1 MGQGK
6 IEAARRLRK
15 QGALLKEIAAAL
27 DICEATASIYCR
39 NVLPKWR
46 SPADRR
52 KTSAVEAMRELYPQG
67 VPLTEIAKR
76 IGVPV
81 TTLYDWRRE
90 AGIERNSRR
99 VYVTDELRERIS
111 RQLSRDPDGLLCK
124 EARRLYQD
132 EQLSTT
138 EIAEKLGVTSVT
150 VGQWL
155 ERDGV
160 ERRKRPTPRVREK
173 LRQANL
179 GAKRYNWKGG
189 ISSENVRIRT
199 SLYMKL
205 AREAC
210 FERDDYTCRSCGRR
224 GGKLNAHHVWPFQ
237 RFPELK
243 FEVSNL
249 VTLCKECHHHFHKTA
264 GGPVR
269 IAIGPF
275 FVNRIEA
282 PQGA

>member
-1 MGQGK
+1 MDGK
-6 IEAARRLRK
+6 IATARKLRK
-15 QGALLKEIAAAL
+15 QGARLKEIANAL
-27 DICEATASIYCR
+27 GISEATASIYCR

-46 SPADRR
+46 AAPDPR
-52 KTSAVEAMRELYPQG
+52 KALAVKVMRELYPQG
-67 VPLTEIAKR
+67 VPLAEIATQ

-90 AGIERNSRR
+90 SGIKRNSRR

-111 RQLSRDPDGLLCK
+111 RQLSRDPDGQLSK
-124 EARRLYQD
+124 EVRRLYEE

-138 EIAEKLGVTSVT
+138 EIAERFGVTNVT
-150 VGQWL
+150 ISQWL

-160 ERRKRPTPRVREK
+160 ERRKHPTQRVREK

-189 ISSENVRIRT
+189 VSSENVRIRT

-210 FERDDYTCRSCGRR
+210 FKRDDYTCRSCGQR

-243 FEVSNL
+243 FEVTNL
-249 VTLCKECHHHFHKTA
+249 VTLCKGCHDSFHKRA
-264 GGPVR
+264 GGHVKV
-269 IAIGPF
+269 AIGPF
-275 FVNRIEA
+275 FTY
-282 PQGA
+282 